1 MHTPSSIKVNYQI
14 FYLYINIF
22 IGVFVMT
29 KILSLRI
36 LPLTTEEMFLKN
48 YQMNINYDISNKTSF
63 GVFSVMK

>member
-1 MHTPSSIKVNYQI
+1 
-14 FYLYINIF
+14 
-22 IGVFVMT
+22 MT